1 MKHIVLT
8 TLLTA
13 TCMLAHAAGAV
24 VITHPGTQLQASDVN
39 EVFLGNKQFVGSVK
53 LVPVDNAQTQA
64 AFLSDVLKID
74 ANKYHHVWARKA
86 FQDGVAPP
94 PVKGTDAEVL
104 EYVKRTPGAVG
115 YVSTDPGKGAVN
127 VVGK

>member
-1 MKHIVLT
+1 MKRIVLT
-8 TLLTA
+8 TWLTA
-13 TCMLAHAAGAV
+13 SYMLAHAAGAV
-24 VITHPGTQLQASDVN
+24 VITHPGTQLQPADVN
-39 EVFLGNKQFVGSVK
+39 EVFLGNKQFAGSTK

-64 AFLSDVLKID
+64 VFLSDVLKID
-74 ANKYHHVWARKA
+74 TNKYHHIWARKA

-104 EYVKRTPGAVG
+104 EFVKRTPGAVG
-115 YVSTDPGKGAVN
+115 YVSADPGKGGVN